1 MVKSRPKVILS
12 AAMTLDGKIATKT
25 GDSKLSSKKDKI
37 RIHKLRSNVDAI
49 LVGANT
55 VKRDDPLLTIRHTKG
70 KNPLRIILDS
80 KANISH
86 NSQIIKTSRKIPTI
100 IAISKKASKKNVDR
114 LKKYPLEIIE
124 TGNNLV
130 NIKKLLRILSK
141 KKIKT
146 LLVEG
151 GGTVNWEFIK
161 LGLVDEI
168 IITITPY
175 LVGGKNAIS
184 LVDGEGFSLIQKAT
198 KLRLKKISRLGNE
211 IVLHYYLTEK
221 VE

>member
-12 AAMTLDGKIATKT
+12 DAMTLDGKIATKT

-37 RIHKLRSNVDAI
+37 RIHKLRSKVDAI
-49 LVGANT
+49 LVGSNT
-55 VKRDDPLLTIRHTKG
+55 VRRDDPLLTVRHTKS

-80 KANISH
+80 KANINH
-86 NSQIIKTSRKIPTI
+86 NSQIIKTCKKIPTI
-100 IAISKKASKKNVDR
+100 IAISKNAPRNNVAR
-114 LKKYPLEIIE
+114 LKKYPLELIE
-124 TGNNLV
+124 TGNKLV
-130 NIKKLLRILSK
+130 NIKNLLRILSK

-175 LVGGKNAIS
+175 LIGGKNAIS

-198 KLRLKKISRLGNE
+198 KLRLKKICRLGNE
-211 IVLHYYLTEK
+211 IVLHYD
-221 VE
+221 